1 VRRPTVDERRN
12 EILEAAIQVVI
23 ERGFGA
29 TRVADVATRLGIST
43 GLVHYHFD
51 SKDHLLAEALRY
63 AAQADLA
70 RLREA
75 ATDGTALDKLDRVF
89 GLYSPVEAE
98 PGWML
103 WIDGWGEAL
112 RSPDL
117 QKISRELDLEWQ
129 QVLEKIIHDGVR
141 SGEFRC
147 DDPRATAWRL
157 TALLDGLGLQVTV
170 HHGLLSRDEL
180 LAWVREAACRELD
193 LPAGTFGQHGGTARA
208 MHHPPAPPRSR
219 SRPVLPA
226 PTG

>member
-1 VRRPTVDERRN
+1 MRRPTVDERRS

-29 TRVADVATRLGIST
+29 TRVSDVAKRLDIST
-43 GLVHYHFD
+43 GLVHYHFE
-51 SKDHLLAEALRY
+51 SKDQLLAEALRY
-63 AAQADLA
+63 AAAADLA

-75 ATDGTALDKLDRVF
+75 AASGTALEKLDRVF
-89 GLYSPVEAE
+89 GLYSPIEAE

-117 QKISRELDLEWQ
+117 QKISQELDLEWQ
-129 QVLEKIIHDGVR
+129 EVLEQIVRAGVT

-147 DDPRATAWRL
+147 DDPHATAWRL
-157 TALLDGLGLQVTV
+157 AALLDGLGLQVTV

-180 LAWVREAACRELD
+180 LSWVREAACRELD
-193 LPAGTFGQHGGTARA
+193 IPLDAFAPRRQSSAR
-208 MHHPPAPPRSR
+208 R
-219 SRPVLPA
+219 
-226 PTG
+226 

>member
-12 EILEAAIQVVI
+12 EILEAAISVVI

-29 TRVADVATRLGIST
+29 TRVSDVAKRLDIST
-43 GLVHYHFD
+43 GLVHYHFE
-51 SKDHLLAEALRY
+51 SKEQLLTEALRY
-63 AAQADLA
+63 AAAADLA

-75 ATDGTALDKLDRVF
+75 AATGTALEKLDRVF
-89 GLYSPVEAE
+89 SLYSPVEAE

-117 QKISRELDLEWQ
+117 QKISQELDLEWQ
-129 QVLEKIIHDGVR
+129 EVLEQIVREGVA

-147 DDPRATAWRL
+147 DDPHATAWRL
-157 TALLDGLGLQVTV
+157 AALLDGLGLQVTV

-180 LAWVREAACRELD
+180 LSWVREAACRELD
-193 LPAGTFGQHGGTARA
+193 LPLDAVAPRRTSSAR
-208 MHHPPAPPRSR
+208 R
-219 SRPVLPA
+219 
-226 PTG
+226 